1 MRSSPTKLRS
11 KSCASTCDDGKLL
24 MEAYDLRV
32 VTSTKDLL
40 RVPHPS
46 ANNSAVLV
54 GNPQFLLSPG
64 QQRTAVA
71 RLRSQPGTQEAV
83 LLAAGPVTAGSL
95 STDLS
100 RDRAERGQC
109 DPPPPQGG
117 VLCPLP
123 GTAIEVQSIASLLRA
138 KNWQV
143 AIYEQENALEE
154 AVKAAQHPRVLHL
167 STHGFFLSDQQLKRT
182 QSLFEQPLGLEDPM
196 LRSGLFFAGADHVLA
211 GEPPLADVDNGVLT
225 AYEATTLNLQGTELV
240 VLSACE
246 TGLGQTRGGE
256 GVFGLRRALQEAGAE
271 SVLMSM
277 WSVPDQETQELMTL
291 FYQKWLGGEQKHEA
305 LREAQN
311 ELRGRVKAR
320 YGGDL
325 AYYWG
330 AFVLVGR

>member
-1 MRSSPTKLRS
+1 M
-11 KSCASTCDDGKLL
+11 
-24 MEAYDLRV
+24 
-32 VTSTKDLL
+32 
-40 RVPHPS
+40 
-46 ANNSAVLV
+46 
-54 GNPQFLLSPG
+54 
-64 QQRTAVA
+64 A
-71 RLRSQPGTQEAV
+71 RLRSQPGTHEAV
-83 LLAAGPVTAGSL
+83 LSAVGPVPAGSL

-100 RDRAERGQC
+100 GERARRGQC

-123 GTAIEVQSIASLLRA
+123 GTAVEVQSIASLLRA

-154 AVKAAQHPRVLHL
+154 ALKAAQHPRVLHL
-167 STHGFFLSDQQLKRT
+167 STHGFFLSDQQIKRT
-182 QSLFEQPLGLEDPM
+182 QSLFEQPVGLEDPM
-196 LRSGLFFAGADHVLA
+196 LRSGLFLAGADRVLA
-211 GEPPLADVDNGVLT
+211 GEPPLADADNGVLT
-225 AYEATTLNLQGTELV
+225 AYEAATLNLQGTELV

-246 TGLGQTRGGE
+246 TGLGQTQGGE
-256 GVFGLRRALQEAGAE
+256 GVFGLRRALQEGGAE

-277 WSVPDQETQELMTL
+277 WSVPDHETQELMTL
-291 FYQKWLGGEQKHEA
+291 FYQKWIGGKEKHEA
-305 LREAQN
+305 LREVQN